1 MSIIIRP
8 KNTRNL
14 HHTLFLY
21 KQKGFDWRY
30 NSILDKLIPLYI
42 ISAVKN
48 KPNHYLREVFNLIE
62 TSFKDLMIKT
72 KRIQIF
78 KTPYFS

>member
-14 HHTLFLY
+14 KHHLFFH

-30 NSILDKLIPLYI
+30 NSVLDKLIPLYI
-42 ISAVKN
+42 ISTVK
-48 KPNHYLREVFNLIE
+48 KQKNHYIREVFNLIE
-62 TSFKDLMIKT
+62 NSFKDLMIKT
-72 KRIQIF
+72 KRIQLF
-78 KTPYFS
+78 KTPYF

>member
-14 HHTLFLY
+14 SHDLFLY

-42 ISAVKN
+42 ISCVN
-48 KPNHYLREVFNLIE
+48 KDKNHYLREVFSLIE
-62 TSFKDLMIKT
+62 SGFKDLMIKT
-72 KRIQIF
+72 KRIQLF